1 MKARWQEE
9 LEAQSFWSIQ
19 ERRVTAAMDNYLERS
34 DERKAEVEALEL
46 LMGPEESEVCLRYVL
61 AHAGGRKRQQDLRD
75 FQHKRG
81 N

>member
-1 MKARWQEE
+1 ME
-9 LEAQSFWSIQ
+9 
-19 ERRVTAAMDNYLERS
+19 NYLERS
-34 DERKAEVEALEL
+34 DEIKVEVEALEL
-46 LMGPEESEVCLRYVL
+46 LMDPEDSEVCLRCAL